1 VLIAIVVILA
11 FVLNLL
17 VLQDR
22 DGTTM
27 VAVAD
32 EALAAGATIEP
43 DVVRLVPI
51 DSGFAGLPDLVTEP
65 ELVSKE
71 GWVLSRSLA
80 AGGLIAET
88 VLVQPGPGSGLR
100 TMSLPVSIEHAAG
113 GDLGAGDRVDVI
125 SVVDGAA
132 DFIAVDLEV
141 VTASQI
147 PSGSIGSSSGYHVV
161 VNVTVQD
168 ALELAAAL
176 DSGSIEVLRSTGAIA
191 IGEAGDDAP

>member
-1 VLIAIVVILA
+1 MLIAIVVILA

-22 DGTTM
+22 DGITM

-32 EALAAGATIEP
+32 EALAVGAAIEP

-51 DSGFAGLPDLVTEP
+51 DSGFAGLSDLITED
-65 ELVSKE
+65 ELESRE
-71 GWVLSRSLA
+71 GWVLSRSLD
-80 AGGLIAET
+80 AGGLIDET

-100 TMSLPVSIEHAAG
+100 SMSLPVPIEHAAG
-113 GDLGAGDRVDVI
+113 GDLAAGDRVDVI
-125 SVVDGAA
+125 SVVDGVAE
-132 DFIAVDLEV
+132 FIAVDLEV
-141 VTASQI
+141 LTASQM

-161 VNVTVQD
+161 VSVTSQD

-191 IGEAGDDAP
+191 IGKVGDDAP

>member
-22 DGTTM
+22 DGTTL

-32 EALAAGATIEP
+32 EALSAGATIEP

-51 DSGFAGLPDLVTEP
+51 ESGFAGLPDLVTES
-65 ELVSKE
+65 ELRSKD

-80 AGGLIAET
+80 AGGLIDET

-100 TMSLPVSIEHAAG
+100 TMSLPVAIEHAAG
-113 GDLGAGDRVDVI
+113 GNLGPGDRVDVI
-125 SVVDGAA
+125 SVVDGVAEY
-132 DFIAVDLEV
+132 IAIDLEV
-141 VTASQI
+141 LAASQI
-147 PSGSIGSSSGYHVV
+147 PSGSLGSSSGYHVV
-161 VNVTVQD
+161 VSVTPQD
-168 ALELAAAL
+168 GLELASAL
-176 DSGSIEVLRSTGAIA
+176 DSGSIEVLRSTGASA
-191 IGEAGDDAP
+191 IEKAGGDVP